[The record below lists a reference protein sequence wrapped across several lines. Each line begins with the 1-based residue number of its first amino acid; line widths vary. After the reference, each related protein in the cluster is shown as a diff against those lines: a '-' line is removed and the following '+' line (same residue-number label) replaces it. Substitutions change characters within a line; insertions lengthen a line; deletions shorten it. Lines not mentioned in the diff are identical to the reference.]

1 MENINININNTNISF
16 LLEDIEEKENTKD
29 NLDYTEDKLYSF
41 IDDDD
46 TNNQIHNI
54 NNSSNSSNNS
64 SNSSNNIK
72 HNLIYYIEK
81 SVFTCEDETY
91 YNEKYTIKELM
102 KICAYYG
109 IDKDIKSAKCRKMDI
124 IVTIVF
130 FEAQPDNAKIVSQRN
145 NMWAYMTELS
155 TDPKMRKYLLWS

>member
-1 MENINININNTNISF
+1 MANTNTNTNTNTNISF
-16 LLEDIEEKENTKD
+16 LLEDIEDTED
-29 NLDYTEDKLYSF
+29 NLDYTEDKDEINKLYSF
-41 IDDDD
+41 IDDD
-46 TNNQIHNI
+46 TNNEIQDVNNI
-54 NNSSNSSNNS
+54 SNSN
-64 SNSSNNIK
+64 SNSNSNIK
-72 HNLIYYIEK
+72 NNLIYYIEK

-109 IDKDIKSAKCRKMDI
+109 IDKDIKAAKCRKMDI

-130 FEAQPDNAKIVSQRN
+130 FEAQAENVEIVSQRN
-145 NMWAYMTELS
+145 NMWAYITELA